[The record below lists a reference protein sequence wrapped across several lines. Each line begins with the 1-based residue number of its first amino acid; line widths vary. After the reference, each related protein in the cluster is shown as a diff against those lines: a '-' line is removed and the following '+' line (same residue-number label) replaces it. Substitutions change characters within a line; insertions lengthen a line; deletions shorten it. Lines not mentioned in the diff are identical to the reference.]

1 MEPTISVV
9 TVTRNAL
16 PLLRRTFASV
26 SEQTCQD
33 MEYIIVDG
41 ASTDGS
47 TDFIAGE
54 RCVSRWVSERDGGI
68 YDAMNK
74 GARMASGRWIIF
86 MNAGDTFAGPD
97 VAAQLAQAVAANP
110 EADVIYGD
118 TVREGI
124 VRPADDR
131 CRGHGLAFCHQ
142 SVICRRELLTAKP
155 FDTAHKYS
163 ADFKFFKQLHREGRK
178 FVHVPFAVAC
188 FDTSGISSRKRSE
201 GLADN
206 MRVIAQVDG
215 LSGIGSLLHLF
226 PTYIISR
233 LRGK

>member
-16 PLLRRTFASV
+16 PLLRRTVASV

-110 EADVIYGD
+110 EA
-118 TVREGI
+118 TPCAKASC
-124 VRPADDR
+124 VRPT
-131 CRGHGLAFCHQ
+131 
-142 SVICRRELLTAKP
+142 TAAAAT
-155 FDTAHKYS
+155 DWHS
-163 ADFKFFKQLHREGRK
+163 ATK
-178 FVHVPFAVAC
+178 A
-188 FDTSGISSRKRSE
+188 
-201 GLADN
+201 
-206 MRVIAQVDG
+206 
-215 LSGIGSLLHLF
+215 
-226 PTYIISR
+226 
-233 LRGK
+233 